1 MEIQIIQKKAG
12 WYASYM
18 DSEQGKALVECQ
30 AKKIEQLEKVIETI
44 KGEIELTK
52 EPKEYGVEI
61 ILDSIEALVN
71 QIGEVE
77 HTEGYFKWIG

>member
-18 DSEQGKALVECQ
+18 DNEQGKALVECQ
-30 AKKIEQLEKVIETI
+30 LKKIEQLEKVIETI

-52 EPKEYGVEI
+52 EPKEYGCEI
-61 ILDSIEALVN
+61 ALNSIEALVN

-77 HTEGYFKWIG
+77 HTEGYFKWVG